1 MDRNLKGR
9 LFATTTRRCLLSGF
23 VLVVLFGHARNLVR
37 ADDAEQPAKNR
48 DDMLRAQRF
57 ELMQSRVAALKIESL
72 EKDFP
77 TRFATKPIFTYNDPA
92 RRYVA
97 ASVWRLGEQ
106 GRPKALLAV
115 ELHRSTYGKP
125 SLCYE
130 YGSLTKTPFKM
141 SAENVDWTPQ
151 GTLYEFK
158 PLHDAPAPEKTPQ
171 LRLIQMRSL
180 AKRFTSNE
188 VVDKEKCELRL
199 LPAPVDRYV
208 PSKADR
214 ADGAVFFF
222 TFGTNPEVALLI
234 ESDDKGWYYAAGRLT
249 GAQEVVLKFDNTTVW
264 EGTPLDKRL
273 TSSFT
278 GSLEFIDIPGLASD
292 GSEISQ

>member
-1 MDRNLKGR
+1 MDHHLDCGSFPK
-9 LFATTTRRCLLSGF
+9 LSRRCLIFGC
-23 VLVVLFGHARNLVR
+23 VALFSQPTDFVR
-37 ADDAEQPAKNR
+37 AEDVGQPAKSR
-48 DDMLRAQRF
+48 YDVLKAQRF

-72 EKDFP
+72 ERDFP
-77 TRFATKPIFTYNDPA
+77 DRFAAKPIFIYNDPA

-97 ASVWRLGEQ
+97 ASVWKLGEQ

-130 YGSLTKTPFKM
+130 YGSLTKTPFSM
-141 SAENVDWTPQ
+141 SAENVNWTPQ
-151 GTLYEFK
+151 GTNYDFR
-158 PLHDAPAPEKTPQ
+158 PLPDAPAPEKTPQ

-188 VVDKEKCELRL
+188 VVDNEKCELRL

-234 ESDDKGWYYAAGRLT
+234 ESDDQGWSYTAGRLT
-249 GAQEVVLKFDNTTVW
+249 GAQEVVLKFDNATVW
-264 EGTPLDKRL
+264 EGVPLDKRL

-292 GSEISQ
+292 GSEISE